1 MMSNNSTLIV
11 QRFLVMKSGRAVYDQ
26 SFHLGINIIR
36 GDNSTGKSTIMDLL
50 FFGLGGDLRQ
60 ERWNKEAAACDNV
73 IVQIEIDGHVLT
85 ISRSI
90 EPAGK
95 PPMQFF
101 SGDYE
106 SSQHNHMDWVQ
117 YGVIRT
123 ANKHSFSQ
131 QIFEVLGWPH
141 HQTDDS
147 SNLTIHQILR
157 LIYVDQDTPVNKIL
171 KAEPSHDKPS
181 MRQAIGDFLLGVD
194 DLGTYGLRQQLSKAE
209 AEFSRIFGRLDAI
222 YRYISPTEG
231 VLRAEHLDKE
241 IEEANIELSGLVT
254 ERERVALLPEA
265 DTSPELIKAATEVAK
280 QISIL
285 ANDIDVRT
293 SRRVELVNE
302 IVESELFIKAIDFRL
317 KSLQESKSTYDLFGE
332 VRFKFCPCCLAPI
345 DVQAAEVCHLCK
357 TEVNEE
363 KRKSSYLAALNDL
376 NFQKRES
383 ESVLTELRTRL
394 DEADRYIK
402 AEGHQLNALKAKHKA
417 ALTLSSDKVLKL
429 YTLSARV
436 GTLEERIRNLQSKV
450 KLVSSVEKLIAERD
464 ALNSEIERL
473 RDEIKK
479 NAYLTESRKTTIE
492 ANLSER
498 TITLLRQDGGF
509 ESDFIDP
516 QKFEY
521 DFAKDYM
528 LVDGRSKFSASSET
542 IMKNSFHLAI
552 LQESIW
558 DEVMRYPRLLLM
570 DNIEDKGMGPPRS
583 QNFQRLLV
591 RSLEGVKQ
599 KFQIIMTTS
608 MIDPE
613 LNDSDYC
620 IGPYY
625 EKGMHTL
632 QLSGAQISKS

>member
-1 MMSNNSTLIV
+1 MTSNSSTLFV
-11 QRFLVMKSGRAVYDQ
+11 QRFLVIKSGRAVYDQ
-26 SFHLGINIIR
+26 NFHLGINIIR
-36 GDNSTGKSTIMDLL
+36 GDNSIGKSTIMDLL
-50 FFGLGGDLRQ
+50 FFGLGGDLRE
-60 ERWNKEAAACDNV
+60 ERWNKEAAACDSV
-73 IVQIEIDGHVLT
+73 AIQIEINNYILT
-85 ISRSI
+85 ISRTI
-90 EPAGK
+90 DPASK

-106 SSQHNHMDWVQ
+106 SSQKNHTEWVQ
-117 YGVIRT
+117 YGVMRT

-131 QIFEVLGWPH
+131 QIFELFGWPH
-141 HQTDDS
+141 HQTDDN

-171 KAEPSHDKPS
+171 KAELAFDKPS

-209 AEFSRIFGRLDAI
+209 TDFSKIYGQLDAI

-241 IEEANIELSGLVT
+241 IAEANTELSELLT
-254 ERERVALLPEA
+254 ERQRVVLQPDTDSNPE
-265 DTSPELIKAATEVAK
+265 IKKAAREAAE
-280 QISIL
+280 QISKL
-285 ANDIDVRT
+285 AKEIDIRT

-317 KSLQESKSTYDLFGE
+317 KSLQESRATYDLFGE
-332 VRFKFCPCCLAPI
+332 VRFKFCPCCLSTVDPQ
-345 DVQAAEVCHLCK
+345 DAEVCHLCK

-383 ESVLTELRTRL
+383 GSVLIELRTKL
-394 DEADRYIK
+394 EEIDRYIRT
-402 AEGHQLNALKAKHKA
+402 EEHQLNSLKSKHKA

-429 YTLSARV
+429 YTLSARI
-436 GTLEERIRNLQSKV
+436 GTLEERITNLQTKI
-450 KLVSSVEKLIAERD
+450 KLVSSVEQLISERD
-464 ALNSEIERL
+464 SLNSQIERL
-473 RDEIKK
+473 RDEIKQ
-479 NAYLTESRKTTIE
+479 NTHLTESRKSKLE
-492 ANLSER
+492 SNLSER

-509 ESDFIDP
+509 ESDFTNP
-516 QKFEY
+516 EKFEY
-521 DFAKDYM
+521 DFAKDFM

-558 DEVMRYPRLLLM
+558 DEDMRYPRLLLM
-570 DNIEDKGMGPPRS
+570 DNIEDKGMGPKRS

-591 RSLEGVKQ
+591 RSLEGLEQ
-599 KFQIIMTTS
+599 KYQIIMTTS
-608 MIDPE
+608 MIDPK
-613 LNDSDYC
+613 LNDSAYC
-620 IGPYY
+620 VGPYY

-632 QLSGAQISKS
+632 QLSGAPNTN

>member
-1 MMSNNSTLIV
+1 MTSNRPTLFIR
-11 QRFLVMKSGRAVYDQ
+11 RFLVMKSGRAVYDQ
-26 SFHLGINIIR
+26 DFHLGINIIR
-36 GDNSTGKSTIMDLL
+36 GDNSIGKSTIMDLL
-50 FFGLGGDLRQ
+50 FFGLGGDLRE
-60 ERWNKEAAACDNV
+60 ERWNKEAAACDSV
-73 IVQIEIDGHVLT
+73 IIQIEINEYTLT
-85 ISRSI
+85 VSRSI
-90 EPAGK
+90 EPANK

-106 SSQHNHMDWVQ
+106 SSLRNHAEWVQ
-117 YGVIRT
+117 YGVMRT

-131 QIFEVLGWPH
+131 QIFELFGWPH
-141 HQTDDS
+141 HQTDDN

-171 KAEPSHDKPS
+171 KAELAFDKPS

-209 AEFSRIFGRLDAI
+209 TEFSKIYDQLEAIFK
-222 YRYISPTEG
+222 YISPTEG
-231 VLRAEHLDKE
+231 VLRAEHLNKE
-241 IEEANIELSGLVT
+241 IEDSNDELSALLT
-254 ERERVALLPEA
+254 ERQHTALQPDTDSSPKIREAAVKVAE
-265 DTSPELIKAATEVAK
+265 
-280 QISIL
+280 QISNL
-285 ANDIDVRT
+285 AKEIDIRT

-317 KSLQESKSTYDLFGE
+317 KSLQESRTTYDFFGE
-332 VRFKFCPCCLAPI
+332 VRFKFCPCCLSSI
-345 DVQAAEVCHLCK
+345 DVHDSSICHLCK
-357 TEVNEE
+357 TEVDDE
-363 KRKSSYLAALNDL
+363 KRKSSYLATLNDL

-394 DEADRYIK
+394 EEADRYIQI
-402 AEGHQLNALKAKHKA
+402 ESHQLNTLKSEHKA

-429 YTLSARV
+429 YTLSSRI
-436 GTLEERIRNLQSKV
+436 GTLEERITNLKSKI
-450 KLVSSVEKLIAERD
+450 KLVSSVEQLISERD
-464 ALNSEIERL
+464 KLNTQITHL
-473 RDEIKK
+473 KDEIKK
-479 NAYLTESRKTTIE
+479 NSYLTEARKIKLE
-492 ANLSER
+492 SNLSER

-516 QKFEY
+516 EKFEY
-521 DFAKDYM
+521 DFAKDFM

-558 DEVMRYPRLLLM
+558 DENMRYPRLLLM
-570 DNIEDKGMGPPRS
+570 DNIEDKGMGPARS

-591 RSLEGVKQ
+591 RSLEGIEQ
-599 KFQIIMTTS
+599 KYQIIMTTS

-613 LNDSDYC
+613 LNESDYC
-620 IGPYY
+620 VGPYY

-632 QLSGAQISKS
+632 QLSGEPKGQ